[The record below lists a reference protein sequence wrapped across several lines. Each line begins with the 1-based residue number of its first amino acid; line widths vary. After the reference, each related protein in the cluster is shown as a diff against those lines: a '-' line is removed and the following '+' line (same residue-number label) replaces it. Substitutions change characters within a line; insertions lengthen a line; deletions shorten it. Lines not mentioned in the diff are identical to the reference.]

1 MKYKIVLIVAF
12 VLGACSSLLTYKTPQ
27 YRVSMDNTAE
37 LHKLGRSNINVG
49 TFTKTVE
56 FDNDCGI
63 TAGSVVMPDKL
74 SFEDYIRNGLI
85 EELKT
90 AGMFDDSAPKIT
102 LTGTVDQLSFFSRR
116 WLYTSTWYI
125 GLQIDSS
132 NGQSVHVT
140 DQYNFIADTGSA
152 ADCQKI
158 ANSYLPAVQKILGKV
173 IDAPEFQ
180 SLVTP

>member
-1 MKYKIVLIVAF
+1 MKYKIVLMLIFA
-12 VLGACSSLLTYKTPQ
+12 LGACSSLLTYKTPQ
-27 YRVSMDNTAE
+27 YMVSADNTAE
-37 LHKLGRSNINVG
+37 LIKLGVSNINVG
-49 TFTKTVE
+49 AFTKTVE

-74 SFEDYIRNGLI
+74 SFEDYIRRGLI

-90 AGMFDDSAPKIT
+90 AGMFDDNAPKIT

-116 WLYTSTWYI
+116 YLYTSTWYI
-125 GLQIDSS
+125 GLQINSS

-140 DQYNFIADTGSA
+140 DQYNFVADTGSA
-152 ADCQKI
+152 SDCQKI